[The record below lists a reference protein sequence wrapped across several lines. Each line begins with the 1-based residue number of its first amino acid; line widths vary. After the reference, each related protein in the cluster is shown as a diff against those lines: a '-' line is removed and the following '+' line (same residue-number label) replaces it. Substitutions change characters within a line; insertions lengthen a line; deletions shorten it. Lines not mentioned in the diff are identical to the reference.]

1 MLKRL
6 DEKLEDLMKL
16 GDDQIDGPAIYYSK
30 IVESSSDTLKDLIEN
45 VARLEEYQ
53 RSLDFKPILGRS
65 ADPD

>member
-1 MLKRL
+1 
-6 DEKLEDLMKL
+6 MKL